1 MTVDKESSIV
11 ESIYRRNI
19 KVGENAT
26 TTAAAAA
33 AAAGMDRWMMKV
45 VASSIF

>member
-33 AAAGMDRWMMKV
+33 GMDRWMMKV